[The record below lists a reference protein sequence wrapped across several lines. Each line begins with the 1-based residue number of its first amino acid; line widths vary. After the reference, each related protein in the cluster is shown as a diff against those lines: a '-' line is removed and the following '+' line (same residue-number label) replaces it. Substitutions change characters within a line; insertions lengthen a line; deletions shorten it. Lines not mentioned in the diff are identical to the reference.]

1 MAAAAHTTKKR
12 VAFILLMILK
22 AFQYRTHLRDLGK
35 GSLEKGYLVA
45 GADQIVLGIFDFVV
59 SVAVDIVG
67 KEAHGLHIR
76 EEARG
81 IGQVLPLDGC
91 EEHLGRLDVALC
103 KCLEDIHLEVN
114 LVHCRVVLRYCIGSC
129 TQEIAEVGEN
139 EAGHDGI
146 EVDDAENL
154 A

>member
-1 MAAAAHTTKKR
+1 
-12 VAFILLMILK
+12 MILK

-45 GADQIVLGIFDFVV
+45 GTYQIVLGIFDFVIRV
-59 SVAVDIVG
+59 TVDIVG
-67 KEAHGLHIR
+67 KEAHGLHIG
-76 EEARG
+76 EQARG

-91 EEHLGRLDVALC
+91 EEHLGRLDVTLG
-103 KCLEDIHLEVN
+103 KGLEDIHLEVN
-114 LVHCRVVLRYCIGSC
+114 LVNCGVVLRYGIGRC
-129 TQEIAEVGEN
+129 TQEVAEVGEN
-139 EAGHDGI
+139 EAGHYGI